1 MSQSFLDSEHY
12 RWRGDAGGTVFFGS
26 HANDGALYEML
37 DEDMKVMA
45 NVTLEGL
52 VADWEA
58 SA

>member
-1 MSQSFLDSEHY
+1 MPQPFFDSERY

-26 HANDGALYEML
+26 HGNDGALYEML

-45 NVTLEGL
+45 NVTIEGR